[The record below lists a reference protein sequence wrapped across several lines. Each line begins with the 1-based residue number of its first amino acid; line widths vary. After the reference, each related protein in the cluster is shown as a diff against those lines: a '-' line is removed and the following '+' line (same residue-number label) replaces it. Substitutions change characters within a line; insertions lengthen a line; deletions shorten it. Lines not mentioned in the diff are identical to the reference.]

1 MINYWASEMA
11 QGTDPWALWLHLMPN
26 DLRTWEAKAGNSLV
40 QNQAK
45 CIEKS
50 YLKNNNKNPRRT
62 VKNTSCSSSRHK
74 FRS

>member
-1 MINYWASEMA
+1 MA
-11 QGTDPWALWLHLMPN
+11 QWIDSWALWLYLMPN
-26 DLRTWEAKAGNSLV
+26 DLRTWEAKVGSSLV

-50 YLKNNNKNPRRT
+50 YLKNNNNNNHPSKT
-62 VKNTSCSSSRHK
+62 VKNISCSRPK